1 MVGDSRPRAKFG
13 FLGGLKSKKL
23 LFLGVRNRYCSVCT
37 VAEHKGQTS
46 PEHNCYR
53 NWSGS
58 SYAMESDVVAEGF
71 WLSELTHGA
80 RYLKLVGDGDSSV
93 MSTILQSVQYGSYM
107 YVEKIKCANHAVKCY
122 PSRLEHLVKVALS
135 SEAMKVKR
143 RRLSSNWQLMPM
155 LPSGIT
161 VKMATRNSSATIWE
175 VGLHMSLMAIV
186 TVVPPSASSA
196 TLDQHKRVKKI
207 MLQQRV

>member
-1 MVGDSRPRAKFG
+1 MLVNRRRNGHRWEPLPSKSSLCKCCSRWWVIQGQEQSLVFW
-13 FLGGLKSKKL
+13 GLKSKKL

-37 VAEHKGQTS
+37 VVEHKGQTS

-71 WLSELTHGA
+71 WLSELTHGV
-80 RYLKLVGDGDSSV
+80 RYLKLVSDGDSSV

-122 PSRLEHLVKVALS
+122 PS
-135 SEAMKVKR
+135 
-143 RRLSSNWQLMPM
+143 
-155 LPSGIT
+155 
-161 VKMATRNSSATIWE
+161 
-175 VGLHMSLMAIV
+175 
-186 TVVPPSASSA
+186 
-196 TLDQHKRVKKI
+196 
-207 MLQQRV
+207 